1 MLIVLVAFG
10 APLTLVANQLGKLR
24 SNLRRLAAVSDSPI
38 ISLYHDSIEGVVM
51 LRAFGLASAMTEGM
65 QVVANRS
72 RVAQTWNWVCYNWV
86 RAVVLTIS
94 SVFLTITGFTLV
106 GRDISP
112 ALAGFI
118 LNFAA
123 QVSVTMFSLLD
134 HFILLEQTF
143 VSAERVNYYLQ
154 NTPQE
159 PSGGMNP
166 PESWP
171 SRGAI
176 NVKDLSVRYAPDL
189 PNVLHHVNFE
199 IEAGQRVGLVG
210 ATGSGKSTLALSL
223 FRAVEPTSGSI
234 EIDGIDTRDV
244 SLRALRLRLNMV
256 VQDGSLPSGTL
267 RNALDISG
275 ECDDHEVY
283 DALRRVHLLPDVVSE
298 TESKANPFA
307 NLDTFVAAEGSNFS
321 HGQRQL
327 LCLARALL
335 KKSRILVMDEGGSRR
350 QGDDNHAS
358 ADRQL
363 RLRSTLSASPSETFL
378 GLAWC
383 GEERC

>member
-1 MLIVLVAFG
+1 MLVVLVAFG
-10 APLTLVANQLGKLR
+10 IPLGLVANQLGKLR
-24 SNLRRLAAVSDSPI
+24 SNLRRLAAVSDSPM
-38 ISLYHDSIEGVVM
+38 ISLYHDTIEGVVM
-51 LRAFGLASAMTEGM
+51 LRAFGLPHAMTQGLE
-65 QVVANRS
+65 VIANRS
-72 RVAQTWNWVCYNWV
+72 RVAQTWNWICYNWV
-86 RAVVLTIS
+86 RAVVLTLS

-159 PSGGMNP
+159 PGGGMNP
-166 PESWP
+166 PAQWP
-171 SRGAI
+171 EKGEIR
-176 NVKDLSVRYAPDL
+176 VQDLSVRYAPDL
-189 PNVLHHVNFE
+189 PNVLHHVNFTVGP
-199 IEAGQRVGLVG
+199 GQRVGLVG

-223 FRAVEPTSGSI
+223 FRAVEPTSGMI
-234 EIDGIDTRDV
+234 EIDGVDTSQV
-244 SLRALRLRLNMV
+244 SLQALRKRLNMV

-283 DALRRVHLLPDVVSE
+283 DALRRVHLLPDVV
-298 TESKANPFA
+298 TESDIKSNPFA
-307 NLDTFVAAEGSNFS
+307 NLDTFVAMGGLGGS
-321 HGQRQL
+321 
-327 LCLARALL
+327 
-335 KKSRILVMDEGGSRR
+335 EGGANEQRGQTLAMGSGSCCVSPARCSRSR
-350 QGDDNHAS
+350 AFWSWTRVG
-358 ADRQL
+358 
-363 RLRSTLSASPSETFL
+363 
-378 GLAWC
+378 
-383 GEERC
+383 GE